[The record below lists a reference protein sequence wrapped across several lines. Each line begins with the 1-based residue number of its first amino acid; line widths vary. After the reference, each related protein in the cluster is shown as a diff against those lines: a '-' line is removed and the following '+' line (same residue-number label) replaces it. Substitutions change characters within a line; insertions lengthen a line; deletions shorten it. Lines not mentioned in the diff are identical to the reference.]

1 MVLVTTL
8 KRTLFP
14 FLLFSLETSDSRSDP
29 TQESQPASAR
39 YSLIFETGSGI
50 FTGRG
55 EMNLHD
61 LGKNVDEETIRHNS
75 NKCERE
81 SLASSSAKVRTRT
94 F

>member
-1 MVLVTTL
+1 MVLVTRL

-14 FLLFSLETSDSRSDP
+14 FLLLFGLKTRDSHSDP

-39 YSLIFETGSGI
+39 YSLIFETSSDI

-61 LGKNVDEETIRHNS
+61 LGRKVDQETIRHDS

-81 SLASSSAKVRTRT
+81 SLASSSAKTIT